1 MIFESSSIW
10 IYIVIIILVLI
21 IVTGILMKKFLRK
34 CLKRMNW
41 MSHDMTQVHQP
52 VALENISNDF
62 DLKQTDLKLEEVSS
76 FDKKDEEKDEK
87 IDLNFEHIASDINTA
102 KESRMSDSPKE
113 KEPQKIDIEFSR
125 VEDVSKIMGTEA

>member
-1 MIFESSSIW
+1 
-10 IYIVIIILVLI
+10 
-21 IVTGILMKKFLRK
+21 
-34 CLKRMNW
+34 
-41 MSHDMTQVHQP
+41 MSPDMTQVHQP

-125 VEDVSKIMGTEA
+125 VEDISKIMGTEA